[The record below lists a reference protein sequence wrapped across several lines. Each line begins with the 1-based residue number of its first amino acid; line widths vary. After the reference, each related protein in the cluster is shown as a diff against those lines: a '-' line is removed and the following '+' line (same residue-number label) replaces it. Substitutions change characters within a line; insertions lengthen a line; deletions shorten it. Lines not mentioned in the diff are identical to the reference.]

1 MVTQAEQVGLRE
13 RDGSLRVEMLDA
25 IKELVRD
32 EAAGVPR
39 GTPPARLAR

>member
-13 RDGSLRVEMLDA
+13 TDGSLRVEMLDA
-25 IKELVRD
+25 IKKLVRD
-32 EAAGVPR
+32 EAKDIPR